1 MKEFNLNKEKAANS
15 LLFVVEKLEKAD
27 AHKIYKILYFADQK
41 HLLKFGRPIFGDTY
55 LKMQYGPVPSFVKNI
70 VDENMEG
77 WEEIVAKYNRHF
89 VKSLK
94 EANLDYLSE
103 SDIECL
109 VESIEENKNLSFKE
123 LTEKSHDSAYNKSN
137 WVIGYLDMA
146 KAAGA
151 NSTLLSYINQ
161 QIMNE
166 SIELR

>member
-1 MKEFNLNKEKAANS
+1 MKEFNLNREKAANS

-70 VDENMEG
+70 IDENMEG

-94 EANLDYLSE
+94 EVDLDYLSE

-109 VESIEENKNLSFKE
+109 IESIEENKNLSFKE
-123 LTEKSHDSAYNKSN
+123 LTEKSHDSAYNKAN
-137 WVIGYLDMA
+137 WVIGYGKSSRSKSRPFELYQ
-146 KAAGA
+146 
-151 NSTLLSYINQ
+151 STNY
-161 QIMNE
+161 E
-166 SIELR
+166 RKY